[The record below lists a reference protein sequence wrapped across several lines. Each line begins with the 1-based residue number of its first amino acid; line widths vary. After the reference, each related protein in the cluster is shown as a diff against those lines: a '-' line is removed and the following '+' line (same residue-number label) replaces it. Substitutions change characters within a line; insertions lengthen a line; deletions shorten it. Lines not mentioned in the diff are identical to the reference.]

1 MVCSSQVIIFSSFQ
15 NEVRSVGC
23 RHCSGGRRFRR
34 HLRVQQ
40 VGGLQQAGLR
50 NEVTFCQ
57 MLFSLNAIPSLVS
70 QHLHWTIFFHVA
82 KN

>member
-50 NEVTFCQ
+50 NEVSNVI
-57 MLFSLNAIPSLVS
+57 SLNAIPSLVS